1 MERVVSAPTDQ
12 SEYFSRKGPSGC
24 ALTKVPKA
32 RWVCFCVRA
41 CVRACSCL
49 VSCIGDKIGVLPL
62 AAAPAVTLTIIVLTQ
77 IEFLTVTLFLNVSL
91 WCVKK
96 NE

>member
-1 MERVVSAPTDQ
+1 M
-12 SEYFSRKGPSGC
+12 
-24 ALTKVPKA
+24 
-32 RWVCFCVRA
+32 
-41 CVRACSCL
+41 RACSCL
-49 VSCIGDKIGVLPL
+49 VSCIGNKIGVLPL